1 MAIISKQLSCQKYI
15 LKINS
20 SRLRRER
27 WNLALPIDEARRNE
41 EIISLADSQVLRWID
56 ELNGI
61 EGADQKA
68 REIKSQI
75 KALRKEPVNAQNK
88 RKMRQLYSDLDNLQY
103 KPDYMCLIIDKEKD
117 YHRAKLMASNTSVC
131 LVRQEELRTPQL
143 YSSQSVCG
151 AR

>member
-27 WNLALPIDEARRNE
+27 WNLTLPIDEARRNE

-75 KALRKEPVNAQNK
+75 KTLRKEPVNAQNK

-103 KPDYMCLIIDKEKD
+103 KPDYICLIIDKEKD
-117 YHRAKLMASNTSVC
+117 YHRAVKGFKINGIKYKRLLGCIVINITFI
-131 LVRQEELRTPQL
+131 
-143 YSSQSVCG
+143 
-151 AR
+151 